1 MNIHILQH
9 VPFEDTGAIESWIN
23 KNNYKKSYT
32 RLYADDPF
40 PAMDSFDFLII
51 LGGPMG
57 TYEEDKYF
65 WLLGE
70 KEFILQAISSGKKIL
85 GICLGSQL
93 VAEVLGA
100 KVYKNDKKEI
110 GWFPVMLTPE
120 GRNNV
125 LFDGIEDSTVVFH
138 WHGDTFTL
146 PEKSIHLLKSD
157 ICSNQAF
164 LYNSHVLGLQFHFE
178 ATPDSV
184 VSMLENDSDDL
195 SVPSDSVQN
204 AEDIIN
210 SLHYSN
216 RANEILFILLDRFL
230 DL

>member
-1 MNIHILQH
+1 
-9 VPFEDTGAIESWIN
+9 
-23 KNNYKKSYT
+23 
-32 RLYADDPF
+32 
-40 PAMDSFDFLII
+40 
-51 LGGPMG
+51 
-57 TYEEDKYF
+57 
-65 WLLGE
+65 
-70 KEFILQAISSGKKIL
+70 
-85 GICLGSQL
+85 
-93 VAEVLGA
+93 
-100 KVYKNDKKEI
+100 
-110 GWFPVMLTPE
+110 MLTPE

-204 AEDIIN
+204 AEDIIS

-230 DL
+230 NL